1 MLLCGSCRHAFMRIS
16 FLCNSFLALPSAQFL
31 HENNCLTGLATS
43 ARNRILSEQMQR
55 FAKEAGIPYASIS
68 PQSLSTDLDAWVDAT
83 QPDLVLVQTF
93 PHLIPASSLSKPP
106 FGYYNLH
113 PSPLPAY
120 RGPDPIFWQ
129 LAKNEKQCGVT
140 LHQMSPAF
148 DTGPVV
154 HIETIPIEA
163 TDTYGIV
170 QTNLSYAAIHALK
183 QFVNT
188 TLPPDNVQPQDDTVS
203 STQGKPQ
210 TEDCVINWGEMDAS
224 SIAALVRACNP
235 HKNGAITFFRD
246 VMTRV
251 LEVRLH
257 ELEHVPKLPAGSVVA
272 ADPTRGL
279 LVLCADNLALSLDI
293 LHVEEGYYSGHRFCE
308 VFAVGLGEKFC
319 MPAFLS

>member
-1 MLLCGSCRHAFMRIS
+1 MRIS

-31 HENNCLTGLATS
+31 YENNCLAGLATS
-43 ARNRILSEQMQR
+43 AKNQILSEQMQR
-55 FAKEAGIPYASIS
+55 FAEEADVPYASIS
-68 PQSLSTDLDAWVDAT
+68 PKNLSADLDAWVDT
-83 QPDLVLVQTF
+83 TEPDVVLVQTF
-93 PHLIPASSLSKPP
+93 PHLIPESSLRKPP

-129 LAKNEKQCGVT
+129 IAQHEEQCGVT
-140 LHQMSPAF
+140 LHQMSPSF

-154 HIETIPIEA
+154 HVETIPIEA

-183 QFVNT
+183 QFVQAQ
-188 TLPPDNVQPQDDTVS
+188 LPTVDAQPQDETVS

-210 TEDCVINWGEMDAS
+210 TQDFIINWGALDAVKV
-224 SIAALVRACNP
+224 AALVRACNP

-251 LEVRLH
+251 LEVSIH
-257 ELEHVPKLPAGSVVA
+257 ELDHVPRLQAGSVVA
-272 ADPTRGL
+272 ADAERGL
-279 LVLCADNLALSLDI
+279 LVLCADNLALSLNI
-293 LHVEEGYYSGHRFCE
+293 LHVEEGYYSGRRFCE
-308 VFAVGLGEKFC
+308 VFAVQLGEKFC